1 MNDADLG
8 PKPDPVVEEKEP
20 NPGGADALP
29 DDSDDEGLARDPD
42 PSANPAV
49 DEIMPPEITAPD
61 TEKTQSPDGDAA
73 DAETGEETDPEAGQ
87 GGRGRVGRAAG
98 LTLLPAECGLGVTG

>member
-1 MNDADLG
+1 MNDEELG
-8 PKPDPVVEEKEP
+8 PKPDPVIEEKEP

-29 DDSDDEGLARDPD
+29 EAADDEGLARDLD

-49 DEIMPPEITAPD
+49 DEVLPDGVTQPDSDKSQAPD
-61 TEKTQSPDGDAA
+61 GEAD

-87 GGRGRVGRAAG
+87 EAEDGSVEP
-98 LTLLPAECGLGVTG
+98 PA